1 MHSGG
6 VNKTDTASA
15 AQNDTFNFTPLFGSD
30 ELKLQT
36 TPKAVTPFAG
46 MASFFGWL
54 GALEFQKRVAA
65 VMPFEYRSPN
75 AIAPEQTLTAFISA
89 VIVGASRFAH
99 AGWLRHDKAFHALLG
114 VKRFPGEDAIRR
126 FFHRFTQPHI
136 EVFWRPL
143 WRWMLELIEAPK
155 AGFSLD
161 LDSTVFSREGAQEGA
176 AEGYNPRRPGR
187 KSHHPILAVLAEM
200 PFVLHAWMRSGNTG
214 SSRGVVEFLKEALAL
229 LPKGM
234 GIRCVRA
241 DSGFFDQK
249 LLRFLEEIGVSYIVV
264 AKLSRQMKLK
274 LCGIGD
280 WVAVEGG
287 NYEVSSLRVKL
298 GGWDVERRFVVLR
311 ERIREEKEAVGRR
324 LLDVPGYTYRVWVTN
339 RTESALEIW
348 RDYNGRA
355 TVEQRIEEMK
365 NDLNADGFCTKKFFA
380 TEAAFL
386 GVVLSF
392 NLLSLYQAGV
402 TRESGYRKP
411 STLRTAVFVGGAIL
425 GRKGRD
431 VVLRFSESWGGLKKH
446 IPLIKEAL
454 NAGDPIAPLLPKPPG
469 EREILD
475 ALACG
480 GCAI

>member
-1 MHSGG
+1 MD
-6 VNKTDTASA
+6 KTDTTAA
-15 AQNDTFNFTPLFGSD
+15 AQNETCNFTPLFGSD

-46 MASFFGWL
+46 MASFFAWL
-54 GALEFQKRVAA
+54 GALGFQKRVAE

-75 AIAPEQTLTAFISA
+75 AIAPEQTLMAFLSA
-89 VIVGASRFAH
+89 VVVGASRFAH
-99 AGWLRHDKAFHALLG
+99 AGWLRHDTAFHALLG
-114 VKRFPGEDAIRR
+114 VERFPGEDAIRR
-126 FFHRFTQPHI
+126 FFHRFTQAHI
-136 EVFWRPL
+136 EAFWRPV
-143 WRWMLELIEAPK
+143 WRWMLELIEAPR

-161 LDSTVFSREGAQEGA
+161 LDSTVFSREGEQEGA
-176 AEGYNPRRPGR
+176 AKGYNPRRPGR

-200 PFVLHAWMRSGNTG
+200 PFVLHAWLRSGNTG
-214 SSRGVVEFLKEALAL
+214 SGRGVVEFLKEALGL

-249 LLRFLEEIGVSYIVV
+249 LLGFLEERGLSYIVV
-264 AKLSRQMKLK
+264 AKLVKQVKGK

-280 WVAVEGG
+280 WVSVEGG
-287 NYEVSSLRVKL
+287 NYEVSSFRMKL
-298 GGWDVERRFVVLR
+298 AGWEVERRFVVLR
-311 ERIREEKEAVGRR
+311 ERVREDKEAVGRR

-339 RTESALEIW
+339 RTDSALEIW

-365 NDLNADGFCTKKFFA
+365 NDLHADGFCTKKFFA
-380 TEAAFL
+380 TESAFL

-425 GRKGRD
+425 GRRWRD

-446 IPLIKEAL
+446 IPLIRDAL
-454 NAGDPIAPLLPKPPG
+454 NAVNRIAPLFTRPLG
-469 EREILD
+469 EREHLED
-475 ALACG
+475 LACG
-480 GCAI
+480 GVCDLRVS

>member
-1 MHSGG
+1 
-6 VNKTDTASA
+6 VNKTDTAHA

-30 ELKLQT
+30 ELKLET

-46 MASFFGWL
+46 MASFFVWL
-54 GALEFQKRVAA
+54 GALGFQKRVAA

-75 AIAPEQTLTAFISA
+75 AIAPEQTLMAFISA
-89 VIVGASRFAH
+89 VMVGASRFAH

-176 AEGYNPRRPGR
+176 AKGYNPRRPGR

-249 LLRFLEEIGVSYIVV
+249 LLRFLEEIGFSYIVV

-324 LLDVPGYTYRVWVTN
+324 LLDVPGYT
-339 RTESALEIW
+339 
-348 RDYNGRA
+348 
-355 TVEQRIEEMK
+355 
-365 NDLNADGFCTKKFFA
+365 
-380 TEAAFL
+380 
-386 GVVLSF
+386 
-392 NLLSLYQAGV
+392 
-402 TRESGYRKP
+402 
-411 STLRTAVFVGGAIL
+411 
-425 GRKGRD
+425 
-431 VVLRFSESWGGLKKH
+431 
-446 IPLIKEAL
+446 
-454 NAGDPIAPLLPKPPG
+454 
-469 EREILD
+469 
-475 ALACG
+475 
-480 GCAI
+480 